1 LIKLKTFSKNS
12 KGIEKKIDEIF
23 IAKMHIL
30 DENARALGLSSWA
43 RDKNRTNLD
52 KSQQD
57 LDFSINIFKEK

>member
-1 LIKLKTFSKNS
+1 
-12 KGIEKKIDEIF
+12 
-23 IAKMHIL
+23 MHIL